1 MRRYM
6 TCSGLYII
14 ARIESQTRTEV
25 KLIFNYKPIAK
36 EYSALTREIKEFN
49 DQFGVEFENK
59 DVSELLRQNQ
69 EVLSKQVN
77 KKNVKMQGN

>member
-36 EYSALTREIKEFN
+36 EYSALTR